1 MKYRN
6 IFYWKS
12 PHVRDHSV
20 LTRQAPL
27 IEVRFGVGSLSG
39 LSRECVVVEEAN
51 ENTNSKVNITCCL
64 LFILPA

>member
-20 LTRQAPL
+20 LARQAPL

-51 ENTNSKVNITCCL
+51 ETQTAK
-64 LFILPA
+64 